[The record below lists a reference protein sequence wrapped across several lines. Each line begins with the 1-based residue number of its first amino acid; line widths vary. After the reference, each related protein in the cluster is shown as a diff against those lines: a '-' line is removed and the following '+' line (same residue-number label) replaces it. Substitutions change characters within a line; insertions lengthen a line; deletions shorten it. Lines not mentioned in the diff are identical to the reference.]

1 MKLHQNM
8 CRYHQWQL
16 KMEVPISNVP
26 ISGINDKQ
34 SITAKF
40 FITLDKKL
48 LPMHLIYKPTNS
60 TKISFP
66 EGFLLSAK
74 DKNYTNEKKSFKLLD
89 DIIWTYIRQERKK
102 LGRENKQ
109 FLIIYG
115 VFRRQ
120 TTDNVLKLLEDKNIL
135 VTKFHLIWH
144 I

>member
-1 MKLHQNM
+1 
-8 CRYHQWQL
+8 
-16 KMEVPISNVP
+16 MEVPISNVP

-48 LPMHLIYKPTNS
+48 LPMYLIYKPTNS

-89 DIIWTYIRQERKK
+89 DII
-102 LGRENKQ
+102 
-109 FLIIYG
+109 
-115 VFRRQ
+115 
-120 TTDNVLKLLEDKNIL
+120 
-135 VTKFHLIWH
+135 
-144 I
+144 